1 MYSVKDLFDKRSV
14 FGARLEQFMDSHH
27 ITKAKLCKDAEISRP
42 TLDKLLSAEITNGT
56 NFEKHAV
63 KILDAL
69 HITADI
75 LMGNS
80 HNVYN
85 QMRTLKNMLHISE
98 DALSAASGIS
108 ISRLRDIEAGEEA
121 TISELRDIALCC
133 KTSVRGLLGTYYF
146 DIPLSTIGVYDF
158 STSTKVPGFWGHIGI
173 LTASND
179 NYLWYPIS
187 SDVKAHL
194 YYILDQKFIV
204 VPCMNNKVLF
214 LNMNYINNIL
224 LLDDACSEPSFT
236 NWDPLVSEGEI
247 PLVIYEA
254 LNDFIDIDPE
264 INSNVED
271 TAMSSRFLKLIK
283 ELVSKEQWTTDDILW
298 LLNGITVY
306 FNNSKCI
313 STMINSDDSETFT
326 CAIQSAYEFGELQQD
341 DLIVRF
347 FDSDGMEVI
356 LNLNNI
362 SMIEAP
368 LLAIENIIC
377 QDMDRFI
384 ENNNS

>member
-1 MYSVKDLFDKRSV
+1 MYNVKDLFDKRSV

-42 TLDKLLSAEITNGT
+42 TLDKLLNAEITNGT
-56 NFEKHAV
+56 NFEKHAA

-121 TISELRDIALCC
+121 TIAELRDIALCC
-133 KTSVRGLLGTYYF
+133 KTSIRGLLGTYYF
-146 DIPLSTIGVYDF
+146 DIPFSTISVYDF
-158 STSTKVPGFWGHIGI
+158 NASTEVPGFWGHIGI
-173 LTASND
+173 LTPSSD
-179 NYLWYPIS
+179 DYLWYPIS
-187 SDVKAHL
+187 SDVKERL
-194 YYILDQKFIV
+194 YYLLDQQFIV

-214 LNMNYINNIL
+214 LNMNHINNIL
-224 LLDDACSEPSFT
+224 LLDDACSEPSFA
-236 NWDPLVSEGEI
+236 NWDPMVSEGEI

-254 LNDFIDIDPE
+254 LNDFIDIDLGIDP
-264 INSNVED
+264 D
-271 TAMSSRFLKLIK
+271 TEETVMSPRFLKLIK
-283 ELVSKEQWTTDDILW
+283 ELVSEKQWTADDILW

-306 FNNSKCI
+306 FNNSKHI
-313 STMINSDDSETFT
+313 STMVNPDDDETFT
-326 CAIQSAYEFGELQQD
+326 CAVRSAYEFGELQHD

-347 FDSDGMEVI
+347 FDSDGTEII

-377 QDMDRFI
+377 QDM
-384 ENNNS
+384 EQSN